1 MSALRV
7 YGVSLG
13 CPKTRVDTEHLLGA
27 LGGRAAIQP
36 VETPEEA
43 ELVFINTCGFIQPAV
58 EESIQTI
65 LEAAGAMAGAAEGKG
80 KRPLLAVAGCLVS
93 RYPDQLAPELPEV
106 DLWLPLDAMD
116 RWPLLVAQALGRP
129 LGTAPSG
136 AAPRL
141 RSTPPGYAYLKISE
155 GCDHGCSFCA
165 IPSIRGRLKS
175 APATALV
182 DEAKALVDEGV
193 REIILVAQDL
203 LAYGRDRKDSGALFG
218 LLESLAA
225 LPGLA
230 RLRPMYLY
238 PAALTD
244 DALRRLAQVGPPLL
258 PYFDVP
264 LQHAHPDILKMMGRP
279 FAAEPMQAVERIRA
293 HFPGAAIRSSLIVG
307 FPGETE
313 AHFQHLLDFV
323 AQARLNHLGVFPYWP
338 EEGTRAAEL
347 PGQLPAK
354 EKETRVARVMALQR
368 EISAELLEA
377 QVGSELEVL
386 VDEPQPDWPGLFTGR
401 AWFQAPEVD
410 GVVYISGDGLQPGQ
424 LVNARV
430 EEAKDF
436 DLVALV

>member
-65 LEAAGAMAGAAEGKG
+65 LEAAGAMAGAAEG

-279 FAAEPMQAVERIRA
+279 FAADPMQAVERIRA

-313 AHFQHLLDFV
+313 AHFQHVLDFV
-323 AQARLNHLGVFPYWP
+323 ARARLNHLGVFPYWP

-347 PGQLPAK
+347 PGQLPAE
-354 EKETRVARVMALQR
+354 EKEARVARVMALQR

-424 LVNARV
+424 LVSARV